1 MRFRCL
7 PLLLLPFLLAACGPG
22 AEPPDGHELYLAY
35 GCAAC
40 HGNTG
45 DGNGPA
51 AALAHFQPRDLR
63 YLDSFSGPKTAEG
76 IATTIAFGIAEGRTG
91 MPAYPDIPKRERLAM
106 ADYILRLQP
115 PPRELAIER
124 ARAGESNPAWNIAAA
139 YFDVMNGTDA
149 PMAIVGVTSSAARAV
164 EMHETTMTG
173 GMMSMRQVERIVLE
187 PHRRTRLQPGGSHL
201 MLIDVNRSLRT
212 GDTVDLTLT
221 FHDRSTRTVT
231 ARVEPTSSP
240 ASMPPGEA
248 PQVVANT
255 NDLTLV
261 DDQNRPFSFAS
272 LRGRPALLFFGYT
285 HCPDACPTT
294 LSKIARAYRDA
305 KTDLPT
311 LFVSVDPRDTPEVLD
326 RYLDYFAA
334 VPARG
339 LTGTKSQLD
348 AVTKRF
354 GARYELREGG
364 LVDHTLNIYL
374 LDRNGNVAQTFGP
387 SADASDIARAM
398 RRL

>member
-1 MRFRCL
+1 MRPVRFRCL

-22 AEPPDGHELYLAY
+22 AEPPDGHGLYLAY

-40 HGNTG
+40 HGNNG

-76 IATTIAFGIAEGRTG
+76 IAATIAFGIADGRTG

-106 ADYILRLQP
+106 ADYILKLQP
-115 PPRELAIER
+115 PPRELVIER

-139 YFDVMNGTDA
+139 YFEVMNGTDA
-149 PMAIVGVTSSAARAV
+149 PMAIVDVTSPAARTV
-164 EMHETTMTG
+164 EMHETTIAG
-173 GMMSMRQVERIVLE
+173 GMMSMRQVALIVLE
-187 PHRRTRLQPGGSHL
+187 PRRRMRLRPGGSHL
-201 MLIDVNRSLRT
+201 MLIDVNRPLRT

-221 FHDRSTRTVT
+221 FHDKSTRTVT
-231 ARVEPTSSP
+231 ARVEPASSSP
-240 ASMPPGEA
+240 VALPPAPAPNVAAS
-248 PQVVANT
+248 T

-294 LSKIARAYRDA
+294 LSTIARAYREA
-305 KTDLPT
+305 KTDIPT

-326 RYLDYFAA
+326 RYLDYFTA
-334 VPARG
+334 VPAKG
-339 LTGTKSQLD
+339 L
-348 AVTKRF
+348 R
-354 GARYELREGG
+354 ARKNSSTR
-364 LVDHTLNIYL
+364 
-374 LDRNGNVAQTFGP
+374 
-387 SADASDIARAM
+387 
-398 RRL
+398 